1 MPARSP
7 SWEWLNCQRT
17 TSTSTATSTSPAETT
32 GSAFVKMYVFLSS
45 ITITAYFY
53 YLLQVY
59 LPDALIGRVAPPLH
73 GRDWGGAS
81 SLRPSG
87 SLTQTQSHKHL
98 QDCYWKTYIFSSP
111 VFLCTYPEQ
120 PVCTSLLFIFIL
132 LFIKSQYSFLHI
144 LLVCTFYSIAH
155 FTLISLFLPYICS
168 CVVLLLYNSYFV
180 FFCTVHWADLIWLH
194 FTSDYTL
201 YNLLCDK

>member
-73 GRDWGGAS
+73 GWDWGGAS
-81 SLRPSG
+81 SLRLSG

-120 PVCTSLLFIFIL
+120 PVCTSLLFIFIFIL
-132 LFIKSQYSFLHI
+132 LFIKSQYSFFAHLIVLH
-144 LLVCTFYSIAH
+144 LLFHCTFYSYFSF
-155 FTLISLFLPYICS
+155 FTIYM
-168 CVVLLLYNSYFV
+168 
-180 FFCTVHWADLIWLH
+180 
-194 FTSDYTL
+194 
-201 YNLLCDK
+201 LLCCVTFI